1 MRGVLEV
8 IFGLAGM
15 AGILAFYL
23 LLLVGSA
30 WLIVCLVRFAP
41 LAGRRGRK
49 GRRESR
55 TPQG

>member
-8 IFGLAGM
+8 IFGFAGI

-41 LAGRRGRK
+41 LVGRRGP
-49 GRRESR
+49 RESR